1 MEKMIPVNMPLIG
14 DEEIE
19 AVTKV
24 LRSGL
29 LTGRVRSGPWVKRL
43 EDDFA
48 DFVKAKHAFAVNT
61 GTAALHLA
69 LMSAEICQG
78 DEVIVPSFTFIAT
91 AEVVALMGARP
102 VFVDID
108 PETYH
113 IDPDKIEQAL
123 SKKTKAIIPVD
134 LYGLPA
140 NMAPIREIAD
150 GHDLVIIEDAAQAH
164 GATYEAK
171 PAGSYADMACWSFYA
186 SKNMTT
192 GEGGMIT
199 TSKKEYADK
208 IPYIRA
214 HGEKEEY
221 YSSML
226 GHNFRMPEMEGAVGC
241 VQLQKLP
248 KFLETRRKNA
258 TQLTEMLSDV
268 KRLQLPEEP
277 RGFKHS
283 WYLYTVRLKDAT
295 ESERDKLVEKLRQKN
310 VGATVYYHTPI
321 HLMPYYKQFGKYT
334 LPETENAAKQVLSL
348 PVHPAVTLE
357 QIDYIGKTVVDLLK

>member
-1 MEKMIPVNMPLIG
+1 MDKMIPVNMPLMG
-14 DEEIE
+14 DEEVE
-19 AVTKV
+19 AVNKV

-29 LTGRVRSGPWVKRL
+29 LTGRVQSGPWVKRL
-43 EDDFA
+43 EDGFA
-48 DFVKAKHAFAVNT
+48 EFVKAKCAFAVNT
-61 GTAALHLA
+61 GTAALHLS
-69 LMSAEICQG
+69 LMAAGVAAG

-91 AEVVALMGARP
+91 AEAVALVGARP
-102 VFVDID
+102 VFVDVD
-108 PETYH
+108 PETYN
-113 IDPDKIEQAL
+113 IDPKKIEAAL
-123 SKKTKAIIPVD
+123 TKKTKAIIPVD

-140 NMAPIREIAD
+140 DMAPIREIAD
-150 GHDLVIIEDAAQAH
+150 GHDLLVIEDAAQAH

-199 TSKKEYADK
+199 TSKREYADK

-226 GHNFRMPEMEGAVGC
+226 GHNFRMPEMEGAVGF

-248 KFLETRRKNA
+248 KFLEARRRNA
-258 TQLTEMLSDV
+258 MQLTEILSSV

-277 RGFKHS
+277 RGFRHS
-283 WYLYTVRLKDAT
+283 WYLFTVRLKDAT
-295 ESERDKLVEKLRQKN
+295 ESERDKLVENLRQKN
-310 VGATVYYHTPI
+310 IGASVYYRTPI
-321 HLMPYYKQFGKYT
+321 HLMPYYKQFAKHT
-334 LPETENAAKQVLSL
+334 LPETEKTSKQVFSL

-357 QIDYIGKTVVDLLK
+357 QIDSIGQTVKELLK

>member
-1 MEKMIPVNMPLIG
+1 MEKMIPVNMPLIS

-29 LTGRVRSGPWVKRL
+29 LTGRVQSGPWVKRL
-43 EDDFA
+43 EDGFSK
-48 DFVKAKHAFAVNT
+48 FVKAKYAFAVNT
-61 GTAALHLA
+61 GTAALHLS
-69 LMSAEICQG
+69 LMASGIRAG

-91 AEVVALMGARP
+91 AEVVALVGAKP
-102 VFVDID
+102 VFVDIEPDSYNID
-108 PETYH
+108 PE
-113 IDPDKIEQAL
+113 KVEGAL
-123 SKKTKAIIPVD
+123 IKKTKAIIPVD

-150 GHDLVIIEDAAQAH
+150 GHGLIIIEDAAQAH

-171 PAGSYADMACWSFYA
+171 PAGSYADIACWSFYA

-199 TSKKEYADK
+199 TNKKEYADK
-208 IPYIRA
+208 IPYMRA

-248 KFLETRRKNA
+248 KFLEARRKNA
-258 TQLTEMLSDV
+258 MHLTEMLGGV
-268 KRLQLPEEP
+268 KRLQLPDEP
-277 RGFKHS
+277 RSFKHS
-283 WYLYTVRLKDAT
+283 WYLYTVRLKDAS
-295 ESERDKLVEKLRQKN
+295 EFERDKLVEKLRQKN
-310 VGATVYYHTPI
+310 IGATVYYRTPI
-321 HLMPYYKQFGKYT
+321 HLMPYYKQFGNYK
-334 LPETENAAKQVLSL
+334 LPETEKASKQVLSL
-348 PVHPAVTLE
+348 PIHPAVTSE
-357 QIDYIGKTVVDLLK
+357 QINYIGKTVAELVQ